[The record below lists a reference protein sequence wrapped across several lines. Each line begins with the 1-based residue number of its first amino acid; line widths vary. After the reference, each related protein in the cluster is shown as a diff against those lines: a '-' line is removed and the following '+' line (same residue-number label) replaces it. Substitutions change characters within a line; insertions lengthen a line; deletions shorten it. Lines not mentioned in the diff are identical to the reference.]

1 MTVSFSHKADR
12 GERQHH
18 ETKTQ
23 LERGS
28 RFENSE
34 CRESCSR
41 LGQGS
46 VGELC
51 KGFWARKKHEEGQG
65 SDKVDS
71 AGLGDAES

>member
-12 GERQHH
+12 AERNH

-23 LERGS
+23 LERGN
-28 RFENSE
+28 RLVNSE

>member
-12 GERQHH
+12 AERNH

-23 LERGS
+23 LERGN
-28 RFENSE
+28 RLVNSE

-46 VGELC
+46 VAELC